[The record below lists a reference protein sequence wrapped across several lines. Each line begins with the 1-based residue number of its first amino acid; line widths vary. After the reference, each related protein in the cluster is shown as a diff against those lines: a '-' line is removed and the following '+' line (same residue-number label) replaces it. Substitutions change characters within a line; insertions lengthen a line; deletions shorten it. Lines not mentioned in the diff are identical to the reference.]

1 MSPDTPSFNSLALS
15 EPVMRAVT
23 AAGYDAPSPI
33 QAQVIPLMLEGRDVV
48 GMAQTG
54 TGKTAAF
61 ALPLLT
67 RIDPRK
73 KKPQALILVPTRELA
88 IQVSE
93 AIQRYAAFIPG
104 LQILPVYG
112 GQDYTIQL
120 RQLSRGVQVVVGTP
134 GRVMDH
140 MRRGTLKL
148 EGQVTL
154 VLDEADEMLR
164 MGFLEDVKW
173 VLEQIP
179 PDRQIALF
187 SATLPAEIRFIAKQY
202 LRQPVEVTVKMLTKT
217 ADKINQHY
225 WLVEH
230 HHKLDALSRILEAEP
245 VDGALIFVRTKSQ
258 TVELSEKLAARG
270 FASAPLNGDIAQ
282 KDRERTVE
290 RLKGGQLDIL
300 VATDV
305 AARGLD
311 VKRVSHVFNYD
322 IPFDTETYIHRVGRT
337 GRAGA
342 SGEAILFISARERR
356 MLAII
361 EKATGQKIKPLVLP
375 TAQTINALRIAEF
388 KEKISDALADPGL
401 GFFEQ
406 LLEQYCQETTQPP
419 SKVAAALAKLLQG
432 KAPFLLEEKPVKG
445 PEARPRSVHEHDPSA
460 GPSAPSRRRF
470 DKDSPGPRSSGKPTA
485 DTHECY
491 RASVGSAD
499 GLLPKHLV
507 GAIANEGNIEG
518 SRIHN
523 IRIFD
528 ACAFV
533 DLPKGLSPGTLAALK
548 RARVMGRPLGLARH
562 KG

>member
-1 MSPDTPSFNSLALS
+1 MPFRQFPLNPHLH
-15 EPVMRAVT
+15 EAV
-23 AAGYDAPSPI
+23 AKAGYEKPTPI
-33 QAQVIPLMLEGRDVV
+33 QVSTIPLILQGLDVI
-48 GMAQTG
+48 GTAQTG

-67 RIDPRK
+67 KIDARK
-73 KKPQALILVPTRELA
+73 KKPQVLILVPTRELA

-93 AIQRYAAFIPG
+93 SIQGYAAFIPG

-112 GQDYTIQL
+112 GQDYSIQL

-148 EGQVTL
+148 EGQITL

-173 VLEQIP
+173 VLDQIP
-179 PDRQIALF
+179 PERQIALF
-187 SATLPAEIRFIAKQY
+187 SATLPAEIRVIARKY
-202 LRQPVEVTVKMLTKT
+202 LRDPKEVTVKMRTKT
-217 ADKINQHY
+217 ADKIAQHY

-230 HHKLDALSRILEAEP
+230 YHKLDALSRILEAEP
-245 VDGALIFVRTKSQ
+245 VDGALIFVRTKME
-258 TVELSEKLAARG
+258 TVELAEKLCARG
-270 FASAPLNGDIAQ
+270 FAAAPLNGDIAQ

-290 RLKGGQLDIL
+290 KLKNGQLDIL

-311 VKRVSHVFNYD
+311 VKRISHVFNYD

-356 MLAII
+356 MLSII
-361 EKATGQKIKPLVLP
+361 EKATGQKIKPLALP
-375 TAQTINALRIAEF
+375 TAQAINALRITEF
-388 KEKISDALADPGL
+388 KNKINDALADPGL
-401 GFFEQ
+401 GFFER
-406 LLEQYCQETTQPP
+406 LMEEVSKESTQPP
-419 SKVAAALAKLLQG
+419 LKIAAALAKLLQG
-432 KAPFLLEEKPVKG
+432 KTPFLLEEKPAKA
-445 PEARPRSVHEHDPSA
+445 PEAPARPRSVHEHDPAA

-470 DKDSPGPRSSGKPTA
+470 SKESAEPRASGKPTA
-485 DTHECY
+485 LTHECY
-491 RASVGSAD
+491 RASVGSED
-499 GLLPKHLV
+499 GLQPKHLV

-523 IRIFD
+523 IRIFGT
-528 ACAFV
+528 CAFV
-533 DLPKGLSPGTLAALK
+533 DLPKGLSPGTLAVLK
-548 RARVMGRPLGLARH
+548 RARVMGKPLGLARFR
-562 KG
+562 G